1 LQKDLENDEGF
12 FKEVVNTFSAKV
24 SSLNEARRKEQ
35 KLPSPYRMKQI
46 NACWLRRIKE
56 LREMINE
63 TEALRNRK
71 SDLFLKLVSLT
82 KELDGPNLLM
92 DTMILT
98 KESLM
103 GQLKALKVAWANEF
117 TETIEFSEDEVE
129 RWLVRYIN
137 RNDEVDDTLHQSEL
151 DLRELKANY
160 LRLKLNMKLLWHL

>member
-1 LQKDLENDEGF
+1 L
-12 FKEVVNTFSAKV
+12 NTFSAKV
-24 SSLNEARRKEQ
+24 SSLNEAQRKEQ
-35 KLPSPYRMKQI
+35 KIPSPYHMKQI

-98 KESLM
+98 K
-103 GQLKALKVAWANEF
+103 
-117 TETIEFSEDEVE
+117 
-129 RWLVRYIN
+129 
-137 RNDEVDDTLHQSEL
+137 
-151 DLRELKANY
+151 
-160 LRLKLNMKLLWHL
+160 

>member
-1 LQKDLENDEGF
+1 L
-12 FKEVVNTFSAKV
+12 AKV
-24 SSLNEARRKEQ
+24 SSLNEALRKEQ

-92 DTMILT
+92 DTMIST
-98 KESLM
+98 KESLT

-117 TETIEFSEDEVE
+117 TETIEFYEDEVE

-151 DLRELKANY
+151 DLREFESQLFEIKTKHEIIVAPLREYIEEWLNKALIESY
-160 LRLKLNMKLLWHL
+160 